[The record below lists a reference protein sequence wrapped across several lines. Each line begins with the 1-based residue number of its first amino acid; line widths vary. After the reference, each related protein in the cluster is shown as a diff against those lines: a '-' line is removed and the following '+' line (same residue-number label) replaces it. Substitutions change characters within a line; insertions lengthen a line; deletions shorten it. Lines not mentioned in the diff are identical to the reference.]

1 MKTLGSKKTPIS
13 NGWRSQR
20 RPGIGCEP
28 FPDSDGPEISPQFI
42 RTPSKDSQTARSSEQ
57 GFSLIELLVTTLVM
71 TIVMGSLLAL
81 SNQSQTRSEFEQDLV
96 ALNQSGREVADQ
108 IYRDIRLAGFP
119 QQKLFAASLNWT
131 AANSNKVASGFTT
144 INSNGLTFQGDIDN
158 DGVVEAVEYN
168 LSGTTL
174 RRSEVEKNN
183 DGTVPSADYQIFAE
197 DVTGLTFTYYRLNS
211 GVWTT
216 SGVTAANTTRVD
228 ASLTLQT
235 PRQDPQSKQYRSTT
249 FQASVV
255 ARNLE

>member
-13 NGWRSQR
+13 HGGHCQR
-20 RPGIGCEP
+20 RPGIGCAP
-28 FPDSDGPEISPQFI
+28 LPDSDGQEISLQCI
-42 RTPSKDSQTARSSEQ
+42 RTASKDSPTARSSEQ

-81 SNQSQTRSEFEQDLV
+81 SNQSQARSEFEQDLV

-131 AANSNKVASGFTT
+131 AATSNKVASGFTT
-144 INSNGLTFQGDIDN
+144 INANGLTFQGDIDN
-158 DGVVEAVEYN
+158 DGVVEVVEYN

-197 DVTGLTFTYYRLNS
+197 NVTGLTFTYNRLNS
-211 GVWTT
+211 GVWATA
-216 SGVTAANTTRVD
+216 GVTAANTARVD
-228 ASLTLQT
+228 AALTLQT
-235 PRQDPQSKQYRSTT
+235 PRQDPQSKQYRNTT
-249 FQASVV
+249 FQTSVV